1 MDKKIN
7 ILVIDDD
14 PDILDTVEFLLG
26 EAGYQVTT
34 AMNGD
39 EAISKMSEKVFDL
52 AVIDMILPGS
62 DGLTLTRK
70 LKEENDTGVIIL
82 SGLKDTTDR
91 IVGLEVGADDYVTKP
106 FDNRELLARVRS
118 VLRRVES
125 KGDSST
131 ATGDTYIFEGWALN
145 ASNMKLTSPKGEPVE
160 LTSGEFNLL
169 QALVERANMVLTRDQ
184 LLDHTHQN
192 YTPAFDRSVD
202 VQIGRL
208 RKKIETDPKKPQL
221 IKTIRNTGYMFT
233 TTVTRK

>member
-1 MDKKIN
+1 MGEKQK

-14 PDILDTVEFLLG
+14 PDILDTVEFILG
-26 EAGYQVTT
+26 EAGYLVTT
-34 AMNGD
+34 AANGE
-39 EAISKMSEKVFDL
+39 EALSYLAENVFDL
-52 AVIDMILPGS
+52 AVIDMILPGT

-70 LKEENDTGVIIL
+70 LKDEKQTGVIIL

-118 VLRRVES
+118 VLRRVEGKNDQS
-125 KGDSST
+125 PAASSSF
-131 ATGDTYIFEGWALN
+131 IFDGWVLN
-145 ASNMKLTSPKGEPVE
+145 ASNMKLTSPEGELVE

-169 QALVERANMVLTRDQ
+169 QVLVEHANMVLSRDQ

-208 RKKIETDPKKPQL
+208 RKKIEKDPKKPQL

>member
-1 MDKKIN
+1 
-7 ILVIDDD
+7 
-14 PDILDTVEFLLG
+14 
-26 EAGYQVTT
+26 
-34 AMNGD
+34 
-39 EAISKMSEKVFDL
+39 
-52 AVIDMILPGS
+52 
-62 DGLTLTRK
+62 
-70 LKEENDTGVIIL
+70 
-82 SGLKDTTDR
+82 
-91 IVGLEVGADDYVTKP
+91 
-106 FDNRELLARVRS
+106 
-118 VLRRVES
+118 
-125 KGDSST
+125 
-131 ATGDTYIFEGWALN
+131 
-145 ASNMKLTSPKGEPVE
+145 MKLTSPKGEPVE